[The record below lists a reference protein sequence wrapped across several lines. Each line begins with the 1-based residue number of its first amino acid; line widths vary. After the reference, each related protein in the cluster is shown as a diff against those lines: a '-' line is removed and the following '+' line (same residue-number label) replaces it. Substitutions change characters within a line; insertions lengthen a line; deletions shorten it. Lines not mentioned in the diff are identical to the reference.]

1 MTKKVS
7 HSEKTAVFN
16 FVSILFPSIKL
27 IRMFLFSSSSS
38 SSSWFNQFIRLMMAQ
53 IEKSAELKSSNWELI
68 AAGHEKKKERKK
80 RAC

>member
-1 MTKKVS
+1 
-7 HSEKTAVFN
+7 
-16 FVSILFPSIKL
+16 
-27 IRMFLFSSSSS
+27 
-38 SSSWFNQFIRLMMAQ
+38 MMAQ